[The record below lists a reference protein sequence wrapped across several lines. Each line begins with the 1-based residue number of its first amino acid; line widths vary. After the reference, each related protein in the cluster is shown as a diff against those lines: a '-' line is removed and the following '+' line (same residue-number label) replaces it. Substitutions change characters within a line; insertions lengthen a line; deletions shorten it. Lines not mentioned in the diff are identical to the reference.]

1 MEQIE
6 NAGFEKKILP
16 KDNLLGAGLLISGFL
31 SGAYKMTV
39 AWEASQSETACWLW
53 QR

>member
-16 KDNLLGAGLLISGFL
+16 KDNLLGAGLLSSGFL
-31 SGAYKMTV
+31 SGAYKR
-39 AWEASQSETACWLW
+39 EASQSETACWLW